1 MAQKK
6 KKKKKKESP
15 KTKETRRRY
24 TDEFKDEA
32 VQMMLD
38 GLTAA
43 SVKERLGLP
52 NVNLLYRWK
61 QERLHRSG
69 PVVSSLET
77 RVCQLENELRRVHRE
92 CEILKRALAIFGHSE

>member
-6 KKKKKKESP
+6 KAL

-24 TDEFKDEA
+24 TEEFKDEA
-32 VQMMLD
+32 VQMILD
-38 GLTAA
+38 GHTAA

-77 RVCQLENELRRVHRE
+77 RVRELQNKLRRVQRE
-92 CEILKRALAIFGHSE
+92 RDVLKRALAIFGDSK